1 MTLGEKL
8 SETVAKQ
15 LGTWKFVLFLSTA
28 TACWITW
35 NTHAPKNRRFD
46 PYPFVALN
54 LCYSFLAGYTAP
66 ILLMSASRQAE
77 LDRRRSIE
85 NLEIDR
91 MDHAHIHSML
101 HKIQG
106 IEEDIESA
114 MKLRPETS
122 KSQPDWVCDDCGQ
135 KWGRWWEQ
143 GDYTGPVP
151 HFATYHIDTCN
162 VCSKTK
168 SVTEARDY
176 GYLRSGWDRHIIG

>member
-8 SETVAKQ
+8 SEFVSKQ
-15 LGTWKFVLFLSTA
+15 LGTWKFVFFLSAA
-28 TACWITW
+28 TAFWITW
-35 NTHAPKNRRFD
+35 NTHSPRSKRFD

-77 LDRRRSIE
+77 LDRKRSIE

-91 MDHAHIHSML
+91 MDHAHIHAML
-101 HKIQG
+101 HKIKA

-122 KSQPDWVCDDCGQ
+122 KTQPDWVCDDCGRE
-135 KWGRWWEQ
+135 WGRWWD
-143 GDYTGPVP
+143 GGAYSGPAP
-151 HFATYHIDTCN
+151 HFSTHHIDTCD
-162 VCSKTK
+162 VCKKTK

-176 GYLRSGWDRHIIG
+176 GFLRKGWDRLNP